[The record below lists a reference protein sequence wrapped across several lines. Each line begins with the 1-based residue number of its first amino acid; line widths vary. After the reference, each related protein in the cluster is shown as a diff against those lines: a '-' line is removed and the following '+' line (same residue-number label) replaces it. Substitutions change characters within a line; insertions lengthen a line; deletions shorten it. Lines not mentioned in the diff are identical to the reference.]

1 MVSALPALSQ
11 KEWPLAWRG
20 MGGHFF
26 LPLEIVHVIWKVTKT
41 APPIR
46 ASSWITSLSVIE
58 HPPFRS
64 RVRGSKK
71 IFVSTGAWPEER
83 DHLHLQTVPA
93 AISDGS
99 FRISQ
104 LLTKY
109 NSVFLVRLLPALQKG
124 SAVVFFSCYLWYT
137 IVYFDLSFVK

>member
-1 MVSALPALSQ
+1 MLLKMVQLIS
-11 KEWPLAWRG
+11 KV
-20 MGGHFF
+20 M
-26 LPLEIVHVIWKVTKT
+26 EI
-41 APPIR
+41 APPR
-46 ASSWITSLSVIE
+46 SVSNNTTCTNVME

-71 IFVSTGAWPEER
+71 IFVSTGASPEER

-124 SAVVFFSCYLWYT
+124 SAVVFFSCYLCYT
-137 IVYFDLSFVK
+137 IVYLQKTSL